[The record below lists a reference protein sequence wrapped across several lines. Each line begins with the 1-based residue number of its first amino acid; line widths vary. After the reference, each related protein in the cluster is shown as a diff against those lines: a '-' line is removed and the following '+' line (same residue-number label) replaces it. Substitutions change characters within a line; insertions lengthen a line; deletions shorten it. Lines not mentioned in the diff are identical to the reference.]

1 MARIIRI
8 GDLDIT
14 CVSDGI
20 LKSSLDFVLGMERE
34 EARRVSG
41 AGEDGVLAIPVNN
54 FVFRRGDA
62 TVVIDAG
69 AGNTMQPT
77 LGRLPQ
83 NLRAAGYDP
92 AAITHVV
99 LTHLHPDHA
108 NGLVDDDQRAIF
120 ANAELVVHETEFDFW
135 MRENDGSETEA
146 LQRTRARNKIN
157 VAGRRD
163 VPRLH
168 ARVGGGAFARAHLLV
183 HRDRARAAGGLGR
196 SGALLGHSDPAPGGR
211 REVRSRCGSGPTV
224 AHEDARSHRGAA
236 SARRGSARHRARD
249 RLRRK
254 DRDRVCV
261 SAGVLEPACP
271 EARACRSSAL
281 LLHNGRRPELPNNNS
296 QEGTVH
302 SSPAHAPSR
311 RSGPEST

>member
-157 VAGRRD
+157 VAPYRDRVRRMRDGETFLGCTPVLAAGHSPGHTCWYIETGRGPLVAWGD
-163 VPRLH
+163 
-168 ARVGGGAFARAHLLV
+168 LV
-183 HRDRARAAGGLGR
+183 HFSAIQIPHPAVAVKYDLDADRARQSRMKMLDLIAAQRLPVA
-196 SGALLGHSDPAPGGR
+196 GAHVTEPGIGYVEKTATGFAFRPA
-211 REVRSRCGSGPTV
+211 S
-224 AHEDARSHRGAA
+224 
-236 SARRGSARHRARD
+236 
-249 RLRRK
+249 
-254 DRDRVCV
+254 
-261 SAGVLEPACP
+261 
-271 EARACRSSAL
+271 
-281 LLHNGRRPELPNNNS
+281 
-296 QEGTVH
+296 
-302 SSPAHAPSR
+302 
-311 RSGPEST
+311 